1 MILRYLVVVC
11 VVFIFNWKAINMTTK
26 LFSIRRKF
34 TVVSAFNNSVHCI
47 TAKNSYNALAQGRK
61 WFGHQCYLA

>member
-1 MILRYLVVVC
+1 M
-11 VVFIFNWKAINMTTK
+11 NK

-47 TAKNSYNALAQGRK
+47 IAKSSYDALAQGRK
-61 WFGHQCYLA
+61 WFGHQCYIA

>member
-1 MILRYLVVVC
+1 
-11 VVFIFNWKAINMTTK
+11 MTPK

-47 TAKNSYNALAQGRK
+47 IARSGYDALQQGRK
-61 WFGHQCYLA
+61 WFGHQCYLTR